1 MKIIFNNGIIYRNQK
16 KTKVP
21 PIQWIKSINESLIFY
36 DIQNLKSDYSTMSS
50 QSFLITLKNH
60 FIKFE
65 RVFDAIK

>member
-1 MKIIFNNGIIYRNQK
+1 MKIIFNNGFIYRNQK

-21 PIQWIKSINESLIFY
+21 PIQWIKSINESLIFS